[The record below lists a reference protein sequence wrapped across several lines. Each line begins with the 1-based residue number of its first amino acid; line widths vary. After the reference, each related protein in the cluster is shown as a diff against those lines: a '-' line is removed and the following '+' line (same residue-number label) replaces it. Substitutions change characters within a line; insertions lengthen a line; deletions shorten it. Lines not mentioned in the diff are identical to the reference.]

1 MLCMIRLLVITL
13 LFSIFI
19 LSSLWAVPPVINYA
33 GQVRVAGQP
42 FSGTGYLKFAFV
54 NASGT
59 TTYWSHDGTSVGG
72 SEPTGELSVQVRG
85 GLYSILLGNTALSG
99 MGAIDLSLFQQY
111 DDVHIR
117 VWFNDGERGFQHLH
131 PDRPFASVPYALSA
145 GTAGSAGIA
154 PGSVTL
160 NMLGSDVQTSL
171 SSTIDR
177 SRLSADVLADLNK
190 TIVITREMLP
200 EDVRS
205 DLNRTVTLSDLSP
218 EVVADLNDSVAD
230 GSITTNQLNE
240 QILKYLR
247 PEVVRSP
254 ELPQNREQVYTGQ
267 SVTLSADAEGKYLT
281 YQWLRNGQEIF
292 GATNKQFTISDA
304 NATLHD
310 GNYSVRI
317 SNDFGHVS
325 TTSVQLDVN
334 DTQLIH
340 EVDLNASV
348 ALEMIWVEP
357 GTFTM
362 GSPTTEAYRFLGE
375 TQHEV
380 TLTQGFYL
388 GKYEVTQAQYEA
400 VMNGNDDGLNAT
412 PSNWPNNPDRPVEQ
426 VSHDDIQKFLTR
438 LNTQQAG
445 NIPEGWA
452 YVLPTEAQWEY
463 ACRAGTTTAYSWGD
477 SITTD
482 NANYASSGYSQTQD
496 VGQYSAN
503 PWGFFD
509 MHGNVWEW
517 TADWHAAYSS
527 GAQTDPEGAATG
539 SRRVKRGGSWYHSGT
554 NLRSAYRYNPTP
566 STRNYFIGFRVG
578 FQQVP
583 ADVASPEM
591 SILGDANITQL
602 QGVAWVDPGVEAH
615 DVHDGNLSGDV
626 IVSGTV
632 DVNTVGTY
640 TLTYTVS
647 DAAGNQASL
656 TRTVNIVAG
665 QASTHTADLNASVAL
680 EMIWVDP
687 GTFTMGSP
695 TTETGRTSSETQHEV
710 TLTQGFYLGKYE
722 VTQAQYES
730 VMTGNMDSLSVTPSQ
745 WPNNPDRPVDKV
757 SYDDIQK
764 FLTRLNTQ
772 QAGNIPEGWAY
783 VLPTE
788 AQWEYACRAGTT
800 TAYSWG
806 DSISASDANW
816 NHGNDPNRT
825 ENVGQYSANPW
836 GFFDMHGNVREWT
849 ANWYAAYSSGAQ
861 TDPEGPAT
869 GSSRVLRGGSWRH
882 TGPYL
887 RSANRTTNIPSYRNS
902 GIGFRVGF
910 QQVPADVASPEMQ
923 ILGDAN
929 ITQLQGVA
937 WVDPGVE
944 AHDVRDGNLS
954 GDVTVSGTVDVN
966 TIGTY
971 TLTYTVSD
979 AAGNQASLTRTVNVG
994 TPATYASDLNS
1005 SVALEMIW
1013 VDPGTFTMGSP
1024 TTEAGRSS
1032 NETQHNVT
1040 LTQGFYLGKY
1050 EVTQAQYEAVMTGN
1064 TDSLSATP
1072 SYWPNNPDRP
1082 VEQVSHDDIQKFLT
1096 RLNTQQAGNIPEGW
1110 AYVLPTEAQWEYAC
1124 RAGTTTAYSW
1134 GDAITSTDANY
1145 NNSIGQTADVG
1156 QYGANPWGFFDMHG
1170 NVWEW
1175 TADWYAAYSSGAQT
1189 DPEGPATDSSS
1200 RVYRGGSWGGTGMYL
1215 RSAYRSSNGSS
1226 VRSSYIGFRVGFQQQ

>member
-1 MLCMIRLLVITL
+1 MHCMIRFAFCAFSLLL
-13 LFSIFI
+13 LSI
-19 LSSLWAVPPVINYA
+19 SVTWAVPPVLNYA
-33 GQVRVAGQP
+33 GQVAVNGQA
-42 FSGTGYLKFAFV
+42 FNGEGLLKFALV
-54 NASGT
+54 NPAGNV
-59 TTYWSHDGTSVGG
+59 TYWSHDGTSVGG
-72 SEPTGELSVQVRG
+72 SEPSGQVSVQVRG
-85 GLYSILLGNTALSG
+85 GLYSILLGNTSIPG
-99 MGAIDLSLFQQY
+99 MGAMDPSLFQQIS
-111 DDVHIR
+111 DLHLR
-117 VWFNDGERGFQHLH
+117 VWFSDGANGFERIS

-145 GTAGSAGIA
+145 G
-154 PGSVTL
+154 
-160 NMLGSDVQTSL
+160 
-171 SSTIDR
+171 SSNIQ
-177 SRLSADVLADLNK
+177 N
-190 TIVITREMLP
+190 
-200 EDVRS
+200 
-205 DLNRTVTLSDLSP
+205 
-218 EVVADLNDSVAD
+218 

-254 ELPQNREQVYTGQ
+254 ALPQNRERVYTGQ
-267 SVTLSADAEGKYLT
+267 SVTLSADAEGKYLS
-281 YQWLRNGQEIF
+281 YQWLRNGHEIS
-292 GATNKQFTISDA
+292 GATNKEFTISDA

-325 TTSVQLDVN
+325 TTSVQIDVN

-357 GTFTM
+357 GTFMM
-362 GSPTTEAYRFLGE
+362 GQDGVATPV
-375 TQHEV
+375 HEV
-380 TLTQGFYL
+380 ALTQGFYL
-388 GKYEVTQAQYEA
+388 GKYEVTQVQYEA
-400 VMNGNDDGLNAT
+400 VMTGNTDGLNAT
-412 PSNWPNNPDRPVEQ
+412 PSNWPNNPNRPVEK

-477 SITTD
+477 SITTS
-482 NANYASSGYSQTQD
+482 NANYSDSGYSQTRD
-496 VGQYSAN
+496 VGLYSAN

-509 MHGNVWEW
+509 MHGNVREW
-517 TADWHAAYSS
+517 TADWYAGYSS
-527 GAQTDPEGAATG
+527 GAQTDPEGPATG
-539 SRRVKRGGSWYHSGT
+539 SNRVARGGSWHNPGT
-554 NLRSAYRYNPTP
+554 SLRSAYRTNYGP
-566 STRNYFIGFRVG
+566 STRYTYIGFRVG

-615 DVHDGNLSGDV
+615 DVRDGNLSGDV
-626 IVSGTV
+626 TVSGSV
-632 DVNTVGTY
+632 DVNTTGTY

-665 QASTHTADLNASVAL
+665 QASTHSADLNASVAL
-680 EMIWVDP
+680 EMIWVEP

-695 TTETGRTSSETQHEV
+695 TTEAGRSTNETQHEV

-722 VTQAQYES
+722 VTQAQYEA
-730 VMTGNMDSLSVTPSQ
+730 VMTGNTDGLSATPSQ
-745 WPNNPDRPVDKV
+745 WPNNPDRPVEKV
-757 SYDDIQK
+757 SWDDIQK
-764 FLTRLNTQ
+764 FLIRLNSQ

-806 DSISASDANW
+806 DSITTDNANYSDS
-816 NHGNDPNRT
+816 GYSQTRD
-825 ENVGQYSANPW
+825 VGQYSANPW
-836 GFFDMHGNVREWT
+836 GFFDMHGNVWEWT
-849 ANWYAAYSSGAQ
+849 ADWAAAYFDMHGNVWEWTADWSAAYSSGTQ

-869 GSSRVLRGGSWRH
+869 GSTRVNRGGSWSLSGTR
-882 TGPYL
+882 L
-887 RSANRTTNIPSYRNS
+887 RSAYRNNS
-902 GIGFRVGF
+902 YPSLRSYNLGFRVGF
-910 QQVPADVASPEMQ
+910 QQVPADVASPEMS

-954 GDVTVSGTVDVN
+954 GDVIVSGTVDVN
-966 TIGTY
+966 TTGTY

-994 TPATYASDLNS
+994 TPATYASDLNA

-1013 VDPGTFTMGSP
+1013 VEPGTFTMGQDTVATP
-1024 TTEAGRSS
+1024 VHE
-1032 NETQHNVT
+1032 VT

-1064 TDSLSATP
+1064 TDGLSATP
-1072 SYWPNNPDRP
+1072 SQWPNNPDRP
-1082 VEQVSHDDIQKFLT
+1082 VEKVSWDDIQKFLT
-1096 RLNTQQAGNIPEGW
+1096 RLNAQQAGNIPEGW

-1134 GDAITSTDANY
+1134 GDSITTSNANY
-1145 NNSIGQTADVG
+1145 SDSGYSQTRDVG
-1156 QYGANPWGFFDMHG
+1156 LYDANPWGFFDMHG
-1170 NVWEW
+1170 NVREW
-1175 TADWYAAYSSGAQT
+1175 TADAYASYATGPQT
-1189 DPEGPATDSSS
+1189 DPFNAGTAGSS
-1200 RVYRGGSWGGTGMYL
+1200 RVFRGGSWSVSGTAL
-1215 RSAYRSSNGSS
+1215 RSAYRNYYSPSA
-1226 VRSSYIGFRVGFQQQ
+1226 RSYFIGFRVGFQQQ